1 MATEEGIVIKTGTNT
16 AWVKTTRSSACKS
29 CSARKGCTSSGAT
42 NMEVEALNSANA
54 RVGDRIV
61 LQMETGSLLK
71 ASFLLYI
78 FPILCMLVGAVAA
91 EAVADALGFSSS
103 AMTPVIALVCF
114 VGAFLF
120 VKVKGNRMAEQDSYR
135 PVIVRVLPHQ
145 P

>member
-1 MATEEGIVIKTGTNT
+1 MATEHGIVIKTGPHT
-16 AWVKTTRSSACKS
+16 AWVKTTRSAACKS
-29 CSARKGCTSSGAT
+29 CSARKGCTSSGGSE
-42 NMEVEALNSANA
+42 MEVEAINSANA

-78 FPILCMLVGAVAA
+78 FPILCLLIGAVGA
-91 EAVADALGFSSS
+91 EAVAHTLGFSSS
-103 AMTPVIALVCF
+103 AMSPVAGLACF

-120 VKVKGNRMAEQDSYR
+120 VKYKGNRMAKQDHYR
-135 PVIVRVLPHQ
+135 PVIVRVLPQQ

>member
-1 MATEEGIVIKTGTNT
+1 MATEHGIVIKTGTQT

-29 CSARKGCTSSGAT
+29 CSARKGCTSSGGSE
-42 NMEVEALNSANA
+42 MEVEAINSANA

-78 FPILCMLVGAVAA
+78 FPILCLLVGAVGA
-91 EAVADALGFSSS
+91 EAMASSLGFGSS
-103 AMTPVIALVCF
+103 AITPVVGLACF

-120 VKVKGNRMAEQDSYR
+120 VKSKGNRMAKQANYR